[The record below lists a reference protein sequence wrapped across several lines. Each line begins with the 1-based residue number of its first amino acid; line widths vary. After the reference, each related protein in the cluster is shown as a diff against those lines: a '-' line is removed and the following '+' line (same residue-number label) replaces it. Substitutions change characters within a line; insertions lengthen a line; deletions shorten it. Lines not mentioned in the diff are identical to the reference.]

1 MVLKFEQ
8 FFFGSH
14 VTNLLSVRVEVG
26 SAVVRGVGKSPR
38 FTSKT
43 GFTTLKNWKNIY
55 RALLVLSELPLAV
68 RVTHLYTPCFSNM
81 PILTA
86 EKNPL
91 RKPVVK

>member
-1 MVLKFEQ
+1 VLE
-8 FFFGSH
+8 
-14 VTNLLSVRVEVG
+14 E
-26 SAVVRGVGKSPR
+26 GKSPR
-38 FTSKT
+38 FTSKI
-43 GFTTLKNWKNIY
+43 GVTTLKNWKTIY

-68 RVTHLYTPCFSNM
+68 RVTHRNIPYFSNM